1 MCTLIA
7 EFLMLVGGVYALI
20 AGKVRLTKNL
30 HLEGWRAR
38 VAGLIL
44 MTPLPLAL
52 LMQMALASLLARAD
66 PVPESVSNYGAII
79 HIALVLLALVAVVI
93 FGYAVREKAAPEEP
107 QPPADLS

>member
-7 EFLMLVGGVYALI
+7 EILMFVGGLYALI
-20 AGKVRLTKNL
+20 AGKIQLTRNL
-30 HLEGWRAR
+30 RLEGGRAR

-44 MTPLPLAL
+44 MAPLPIAILIGLAIGSG
-52 LMQMALASLLARAD
+52 ALSGD
-66 PVPESVSNYGAII
+66 II
-79 HIALVLLALVAVVI
+79 DYAGFIDMALVLLALVAVVI